1 MGFEYSQGFEKY
13 EELCENV
20 ISKHDLNEAQ
30 TRFEIID
37 TLLFDCLGWSK
48 HKNIYVEGQTESGYA
63 DYIIRT
69 SRDVAVVEAK
79 RQSVHFKMPV
89 SKKPLIS
96 SISSLTKSNND
107 LNSAIRQALRYA
119 QSRGLPIAIIT
130 NGTQYVAFIAS
141 RSDGQAP
148 LDGQALAFTSLEQI
162 RECYLDFWN
171 YFSKEGVLEG
181 NLARALLKGAT
192 PQIPPKASSFIADYP
207 GFSTRNSLQNDL
219 MLLSEMLL
227 EDLTHEEDLEKRF
240 LKYCY
245 CETGALSQYTVL
257 ARDIIKNR
265 YEQMDDTTGV
275 KIQRIATK
283 KGVSKEFLEASVLR
297 RPIILI
303 GDVGVGKTTFI
314 RNLILSDDGILG
326 RNDIA
331 IHVNLGEN
339 AILSA
344 DVKIGALSKIK
355 EILLNDYDI
364 DIYRDEFVRGVY
376 HEELERL
383 KSGIYKNLSADAFSA
398 KEVEMLENLIENDSE
413 HIKKSIDY
421 IETSSARRHPSK
433 VVIFLDNADQRN
445 SEDQQS
451 IFLVAHELSTQTRAA
466 VFVSIRPET
475 FYLSYREGVLKAYHP
490 KVFTIEP
497 PRIDL
502 VLQKRIEFAL
512 MIARGDIAVPV
523 LGDQKIKL
531 SNLTTMLEVMLR
543 TLMSP
548 RREQKRLMAMID
560 NIASG
565 NVRSAVEMVKNFL
578 SSAHTNTK
586 KILDIEEETPG
597 EYFIPVHEFMRSL
610 IYGDKRYFDPS
621 TSLISNIFAITTQ
634 DPKEYFLNIALI
646 NELIRL
652 GASDVAK
659 QGFIGTSI
667 IYTHFQ
673 ALGYF
678 PEQIE
683 HAIEHCLREELI
695 ENPINSTLKDS
706 DLAANSLRVTTRGG
720 VYINMLTGTFV
731 YMDAMLVDTPI
742 INKPLLEA
750 INKSYEHD
758 DITIEQR
765 LERVEAFVEYLNLT
779 YNGEIKA
786 LNDPGINQLI
796 PALIREMQSSLMQVR
811 SSLQRTAIKINPG
824 NFCIRAS
831 L

>member
-1 MGFEYSQGFEKY
+1 MNETMSSEYSQGFEKY
-13 EELCENV
+13 KELYGNV
-20 ISKHDLNEAQ
+20 VSKHDLNEAQ

-37 TLLFDCLGWSK
+37 TLLLDCLGWSR
-48 HKNIYVEGQTESGYA
+48 HKDVYVEERTELGYA
-63 DYIIRT
+63 DYIVRT
-69 SRDVAVVEAK
+69 SRNVAVVEAK
-79 RQSVHFKMPV
+79 RQSVHFKMPT
-89 SKKPLIS
+89 SKKPTLS
-96 SISSLTKSNND
+96 SIHSLTKSNED
-107 LNSAIRQALRYA
+107 LKSAIKQALGYA
-119 QSRGLPIAIIT
+119 QSRGLPVAVVT

-148 LDGQALAFTSLEQI
+148 LDGQAIAFTSLEQI
-162 RECYLDFWN
+162 QDYYVDFWN
-171 YFSKEGVLEG
+171 YFSKEGMLEG
-181 NLARALLKGAT
+181 NLTRTLLKGAA
-192 PQIPPKASSFIADYP
+192 PKIPPKASSFISDYP
-207 GFSTRNSLQNDL
+207 GVSTRNNLQNDL
-219 MLLSEMLL
+219 MLLSEVVL
-227 EDLTHEEDLEKRF
+227 EDLIHEEDLEKRF

-245 CETGALSQYTVL
+245 CDTGALSQYTVL

-265 YEQMDDTTGV
+265 YEQLDDTTGV

-339 AILSA
+339 AILST
-344 DVKIGALSKIK
+344 DVKTGALSKIK
-355 EILLNDYDI
+355 EILLNDYHI
-364 DIYRDEFVRGVY
+364 DIYKDEFVRGVY
-376 HEELERL
+376 HDELERL
-383 KSGIYKNLSADAFSA
+383 KGGIYKNLSYDTFVL
-398 KEVEMLENLIENDSE
+398 KQVETLESLIKNDSE

-421 IETSSARRHPSK
+421 IETSSAHKHPPK
-433 VVIFLDNADQRN
+433 VVIFLDNTDQRS
-445 SEDQQS
+445 SEDQQD
-451 IFLVAHELSTQTRAA
+451 IFLIAHELSTQTRAA

-512 MIARGDIAVPV
+512 MIARGDIAAPI
-523 LGDQKIKL
+523 LGGQKIKL
-531 SNLTTMLEVMLR
+531 SNLTAMLEVMLR
-543 TLMSP
+543 TLKSQH
-548 RREQKRLMAMID
+548 REQKRLMAMID

-565 NVRSAVEMVKNFL
+565 NVRSAIDMVKNFL

-586 KILDIEEETPG
+586 KILDIEDESPG

-610 IYGDKRYFDPS
+610 IYGDKRYFDPAS
-621 TSLISNIFAITTQ
+621 SLISNIFAITTQ
-634 DPKEYFLNIALI
+634 DPKEYFLNLALI

-652 GASDVAK
+652 GPSDVAK
-659 QGFIGTSI
+659 QGFVETSI

-673 ALGYF
+673 ALGYL

-683 HAIEHCLREELI
+683 HAIEHCLEEELV

-706 DLAANSLRVTTRGG
+706 DLAANSLRVTARGG
-720 VYINMLTGTFV
+720 IYINMLTGTFV

-742 INKPLLEA
+742 ISKSLLEA
-750 INKSYEHD
+750 INKSYEYD

-765 LERVEAFVEYLNLT
+765 LERVEAFIEYLDLT
-779 YNGEIKA
+779 YSSKMKI
-786 LNDPGINQLI
+786 LDDPGINQLI
-796 PALIREMQSSLMQVR
+796 PALIREMRGSLAQVR
-811 SSLQRTAIKINPG
+811 SSLQRTSMKI
-824 NFCIRAS
+824 RS
-831 L
+831 S